1 VSQASAAEHAFRRVA
16 IIGLGLMGGSLAL
29 ALRRLP
35 APPHVTASTADAADL
50 DRALE
55 LGIVDDA
62 APDPAAVLPE
72 ADLVVYATPVGATL
86 ELLGAHRELF
96 AGDAVLTDLGSVKRP
111 VVSRA
116 RALGLAPRFVGG
128 HPMAGS
134 HRSGLAAARGGLYDG
149 ARVWLTPATAPGT
162 AGAPGDPAAASAA
175 LDRVAA
181 LWRGLGAHPAVTTA
195 EEHDRLMAWASHL
208 PQLAASALAG
218 ALSRAGVAR
227 SDLGPGGADATR
239 IAASSPA
246 LWADILLHN
255 ADLLRRPLEEL
266 RGVLAELAAALERGD
281 HELREALLAR
291 ASAWRAED

>member
-1 VSQASAAEHAFRRVA
+1 MSQASAAAHGFRRVA

-35 APPHVTASTADAADL
+35 APPRIAASTADAADL

-62 APDPAAVLPE
+62 ARDPAAVVPE

-86 ELLGAHRELF
+86 ELLDAHRELF
-96 AGDAVLTDLGSVKRP
+96 AGDAVVTDLGSVKRP

-116 RALGLAPRFVGG
+116 RALGLAGRFVGG

-134 HRSGLAAARGGLYDG
+134 HRSGLAAARPGLYDG
-149 ARVWLTPATAPGT
+149 ARVWLTPAAVPG
-162 AGAPGDPAAASAA
+162 GAPGDSAAASAA
-175 LDRVAA
+175 LDRVAT
-181 LWRGLGAHPAVTTA
+181 LWRGLGAHPVVTTA

-218 ALSRAGVAR
+218 ALARAGVAR
-227 SDLGPGGADATR
+227 TDLGPGGADATR

-246 LWADILLHN
+246 LWADILIHN
-255 ADLLRRPLEEL
+255 ADLL
-266 RGVLAELAAALERGD
+266 
-281 HELREALLAR
+281 
-291 ASAWRAED
+291 

>member
-1 VSQASAAEHAFRRVA
+1 MSPAAEHGFRRVA

-35 APPHVTASTADAADL
+35 APPRIAASTAHAADL
-50 DRALE
+50 DRALA

-62 APDPAAVLPE
+62 ANDPAAVLPE

-86 ELLGAHRELF
+86 ELLGAHRELY

-116 RALGLAPRFVGG
+116 RALGLAGRFVGG
-128 HPMAGS
+128 HPMTGS
-134 HRSGLAAARGGLYDG
+134 HRSGLAAARAGLYDG
-149 ARVWLTPATAPGT
+149 ARVWLTPAAGSG
-162 AGAPGDPAAASAA
+162 AGGAPGRSAAASAA

-181 LWRGLGAHPAVTTA
+181 LWRGLGAHPAVTGA
-195 EEHDRLMAWASHL
+195 EEHDWLMAWASHL
-208 PQLAASALAG
+208 PQLGASGLAG
-218 ALSRAGVAR
+218 ALARAGIAR
-227 SDLGPGGADATR
+227 TDLGPGGADATR
-239 IAASSPA
+239 IAAGSPA

-266 RGVLAELAAALERGD
+266 RGVLAELADALERGD
-281 HELREALLAR
+281 REMLQGLLAR